1 MAKLKEN
8 PNAELERP
16 QEAGPIEPEI
26 HGDMLKALESPYESG
41 TMENKI
47 FHLCKDSHASI
58 QELSIILDVTPD
70 FLESEMKDVLERGYT
85 ACKILLRRQQL
96 NSAKEGDSKQL
107 TWLGKQILGQ
117 EDKIKM
123 DIPMTIVVKTGID
136 RTPLPETPKKD
147 LLS

>member
-1 MAKLKEN
+1 MARLKDN

-16 QEAGPIEPEI
+16 QDSGPIEPEI
-26 HGDMLKALESPYESG
+26 NGDMLKALESPYEPG

-47 FHLCKDSHASI
+47 FHLCKDSHATVH
-58 QELSIILDVTPD
+58 ELSIILDVD
-70 FLESEMKDVLERGYT
+70 HKFLETEMKDVLERGYT

-107 TWLGKQILGQ
+107 TWMGKQILGQ

-136 RTPLPETPKKD
+136 RTPLPETHNKE

>member
-1 MAKLKEN
+1 MARLKDN

-16 QEAGPIEPEI
+16 QDTGPIEPEI
-26 HGDMLKALESPYESG
+26 NGDMLKALESPYEVG

-47 FHLCKDSHASI
+47 FHLCKDSHASV
-58 QELSIILDVTPD
+58 QELSIILDVTPQ
-70 FLESEMKDVLERGYT
+70 FLETEMKDVLERGYT

-147 LLS
+147 LLT